1 LFIFVTPTPAELE
14 EAEFKLCGEFIDR
27 RVELLMLIDLFQKEK
42 TARSLATKKAKRD
55 LLMLEKKKIVA
66 KTKRDALTPEE
77 KNDKREA
84 RAQRKDEK
92 ALKQALISSILGESL
107 GGK

>member
-1 LFIFVTPTPAELE
+1 
-14 EAEFKLCGEFIDR
+14 
-27 RVELLMLIDLFQKEK
+27 
-42 TARSLATKKAKRD
+42 
-55 LLMLEKKKIVA
+55 MLEKKKIVA